1 MWRSGNQNNYS
12 PQSHG
17 DIEKNKGKAKP
28 DTTEAAE
35 ATESPSQR
43 QELRFGSIV
52 AARENSGREWRRHYR
67 DDFT

>member
-35 ATESPSQR
+35 ATGVQATIVGRARIPAAGSAGTIGMTSPIES
-43 QELRFGSIV
+43 
-52 AARENSGREWRRHYR
+52 RRIG
-67 DDFT
+67 